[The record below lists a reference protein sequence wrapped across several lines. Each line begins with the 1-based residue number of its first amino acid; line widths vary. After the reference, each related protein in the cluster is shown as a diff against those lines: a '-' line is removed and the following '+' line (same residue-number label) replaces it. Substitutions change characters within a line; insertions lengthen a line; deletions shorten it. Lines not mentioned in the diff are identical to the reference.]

1 MINKPLKKEY
11 KMANKEKPSRPMF
24 TKWRKN
30 KGQFARK
37 DFHKELPKKI
47 AEYLGRKEVSHG

>member
-1 MINKPLKKEY
+1 MD
-11 KMANKEKPSRPMF
+11 NKEKTNRPMF

-37 DFHKELPKKI
+37 DYRKELPKKI
-47 AEYLGRKEVSHG
+47 AEYLGRKEVSDG

>member
-1 MINKPLKKEY
+1 MD
-11 KMANKEKPSRPMF
+11 NKEKTNRPMF

-37 DFHKELPKKI
+37 DYHKELPKKI
-47 AEYLGRKEVSHG
+47 AEYFGKKEVSSGKV